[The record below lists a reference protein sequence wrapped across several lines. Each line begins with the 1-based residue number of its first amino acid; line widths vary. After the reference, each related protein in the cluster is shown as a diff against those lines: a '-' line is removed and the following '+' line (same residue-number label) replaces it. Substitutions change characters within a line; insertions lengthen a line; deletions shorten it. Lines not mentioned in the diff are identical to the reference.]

1 MDQITIA
8 LEKVDILP
16 PDRVTDNT
24 SVLTLKNL
32 MLEPLVGWDSGHAT
46 PGLFSH
52 WIQQDGGRRW
62 QLFIRPGATFHDGK
76 PCEPEDIL
84 AVIDGLLASVDT
96 FGMKWS
102 YARYLAEAR
111 LEPGPD
117 RSVIVENPEPFA
129 DILDIFS
136 EFYVSRLNGEGRAT
150 LGTGPFRVAAHEAG
164 RTVDLERVAPPA
176 GDGPKRIRLVAV
188 PHAEER
194 WRMLV
199 DGAVDAA
206 IHLDHLEHP
215 PLDDGHLI
223 WGRRLSPLSVMAY
236 LNCSAGPFVSA
247 QARLAANLAIDRQAL
262 VRDVFHGLAEPAST
276 IVSPAHLGMQR
287 HRLPPL
293 PFDPDRARALLAASG
308 VDRTITFRTPTFMP
322 ERAPEIT
329 RFTAESLQAVGFEV
343 TIETEHNRPEY
354 ARQVGR
360 KQIGDCALFDSS
372 PHSTFRVLND
382 KIASGV
388 KAVWWQ
394 GYHNEDV
401 ERLIG
406 IANRAVD
413 QEARE
418 QAYGACLRQLQNDP
432 PWLYLAHPVN
442 LFAAKP
448 GRARIALTAKGTL
461 QIG

>member
-1 MDQITIA
+1 MDTITIA
-8 LEKVDILP
+8 LEKVDVLP

-52 WIQQDGGRRW
+52 WTQDDGGRRW
-62 QLFIRPGATFHDGK
+62 RFFIRPGAIFHDGK

-84 AVIDGLLASVDT
+84 AVIDGLLNSVDT

-136 EFYVSRLNGEGRAT
+136 EFYVSRLDPEGRAT
-150 LGTGPFRVAAHEAG
+150 LGTGPYRVAACEPG
-164 RTVDLERVAPPA
+164 KSIDLERAAPA
-176 GDGPKRIRLVAV
+176 AEDGSRLIRLVAV

-194 WRMLV
+194 WRLLV

-206 IHLDHLEHP
+206 IHLDHMEHP
-215 PLDDGHLI
+215 PQGDGRFT
-223 WGRRLSPLSVMAY
+223 WGQRLSPLSVMAY
-236 LNCSAGPFVSA
+236 LNCGMGPFVSA
-247 QARLAANLAIDRQAL
+247 PSRLAANLALDRQAL
-262 VRDVFHGLAEPAST
+262 VRDVFHGLAVPAAT
-276 IVSPAHLGMQR
+276 IVSPAHLGMQAR
-287 HRLPPL
+287 ALAPIPY
-293 PFDPDRARALLAASG
+293 DPNRARALLAASG
-308 VDRTITFRTPTFMP
+308 VDRAITFRTPTFMP

-329 RFTAESLQAVGFEV
+329 RFAAEALQAVGFEV
-343 TIETEHNRPEY
+343 TIETEHDRPEY

-394 GYHNEDV
+394 GYHNDEV

-406 IANRAVD
+406 TANHAVVD
-413 QEARE
+413 GARE
-418 QAYGACLRQLQNDP
+418 QAYAACLRKLQDDP
-432 PWLYLAHPVN
+432 PWLYLVHPVA

-448 GRARIALTAKGTL
+448 GRAKIALTAKGTL
-461 QIG
+461 QLS

>member
-1 MDQITIA
+1 MDTITIA

-32 MLEPLVGWDSGHAT
+32 MLEPLVGWDAGHAT

-52 WIQQDGGRRW
+52 WTQDDGGRRW
-62 QLFIRPGATFHDGK
+62 RFSIRPDATFHDGK

-84 AVIDGLLASVDT
+84 AVINGLLNSVDT

-102 YARYLAEAR
+102 YARYLAKAR
-111 LEPGPD
+111 LEHGPD

-136 EFYVSRLNGEGRAT
+136 EFYVSRLDPEGRAT
-150 LGTGPFRVAAHEAG
+150 LGTGPYRVTACEPG
-164 RTVDLERVAPPA
+164 KSIDLERAASA
-176 GDGPKRIRLVAV
+176 GGGGSMRIRLVAV
-188 PHAEER
+188 PDAEER
-194 WRMLV
+194 WRLLV

-206 IHLDHLEHP
+206 IHLDHMEHP
-215 PLDDGHLI
+215 PQGDGHFT
-223 WGRRLSPLSVMAY
+223 WGQRLSPLSVMAY
-236 LNCSAGPFVSA
+236 LNCGAGPFVSA
-247 QARLAANLAIDRQAL
+247 PARLAANLAIDRQAL
-262 VRDVFHGLAEPAST
+262 VRDVFHGLAVPAAT
-276 IVSPAHLGMQR
+276 IVSPAHLGMQSR
-287 HRLPPL
+287 KLAPL
-293 PFDPDRARALLAASG
+293 PYDPNRARALLAESG
-308 VDRTITFRTPTFMP
+308 VDRAITFRTPTFMP

-329 RFTAESLQAVGFEV
+329 RFAAEALQAVGFEV
-343 TIETEHNRPEY
+343 TIETEQDRPEY

-394 GYHNEDV
+394 GYHNDEV
-401 ERLIG
+401 ERLIAA
-406 IANRAVD
+406 ANHAVMD
-413 QEARE
+413 GARE
-418 QAYGACLRQLQNDP
+418 QAYAACLRKLQDDP
-432 PWLYLAHPVN
+432 PWLYLVHPVN
-442 LFAAKP
+442 LFAARL
-448 GRARIALTAKGTL
+448 GRAKIALTAKGTL
-461 QIG
+461 QIS